1 MIQSFKEFKGE
12 DEKEEKKEPDTMP
25 SEYEP
30 TTQDFYAEYI
40 KKTTQK

>member
-1 MIQSFKEFKGE
+1 MKTFKEFKGE
-12 DEKEEKKEPDTMP
+12 EEKEEEKEEDTLP

-30 TTQDFYAEYI
+30 TAQDFYAEYI